1 MARGPSPPKTGNSK
15 IFKYVLFSSIT
26 EFRELA
32 AFLERRQMPILEA
45 QHDVQIMN
53 SFAIDKQRH
62 PAEDTMSSFGKN
74 VKIPQ
79 TCFTISS
86 APSRGPRGLSNGQLA
101 GPKIG
106 LSGNNPNVLQ
116 WEQKGRL
123 MPSRKV
129 TRLDN
134 ESRQVMAGAHQ
145 MAESVAVDLQARFAE
160 LLEPGETA
168 PDWALVQR
176 LTGRLIGRTH
186 QNLIELDHQLE
197 IGRTTN
203 KKLRNERSSLE
214 NRLRAELRAAR
225 FLLDETFGKDLGGD
239 LFRWRRLA
247 RLNARSM
254 VLLARETAAS
264 LRTPQLA
271 LTKLT
276 EGTPSSLGPVE
287 QVASALETKANALE
301 SHLEQLEPN
310 QKQEVFEVGRKEQEW
325 QEAHRSRLA
334 AQDLLFGLY
343 KAAGHDHLASRLR
356 PKVRVRSASEE
367 MQEGGTTMPPAEAQ
381 KGQPIEAQ
389 G

>member
-1 MARGPSPPKTGNSK
+1 
-15 IFKYVLFSSIT
+15 
-26 EFRELA
+26 
-32 AFLERRQMPILEA
+32 MPILEA

-74 VKIPQ
+74 VEIPQ

-134 ESRQVMAGAHQ
+134 ESRQIMAGAHQ
-145 MAESVAVDLQARFAE
+145 VADRVAVDLQTRFAE

-271 LTKLT
+271 LTKVT

>member
-1 MARGPSPPKTGNSK
+1 
-15 IFKYVLFSSIT
+15 
-26 EFRELA
+26 
-32 AFLERRQMPILEA
+32 
-45 QHDVQIMN
+45 
-53 SFAIDKQRH
+53 
-62 PAEDTMSSFGKN
+62 
-74 VKIPQ
+74 
-79 TCFTISS
+79 
-86 APSRGPRGLSNGQLA
+86 
-101 GPKIG
+101 
-106 LSGNNPNVLQ
+106 
-116 WEQKGRL
+116 

-168 PDWALVQR
+168 PDWALLQR
-176 LTGRLIGRTH
+176 LTGRLIGRSH
-186 QNLIELDHQLE
+186 QKLIELDHQLE
-197 IGRTTN
+197 VGRTTN
-203 KKLRNERSSLE
+203 KKLRDERSTLANS
-214 NRLRAELRAAR
+214 LRAELRAAR
-225 FLLDETFGKDLGGD
+225 FLLDETFGKDLSGD

-254 VLLARETAAS
+254 VLLARETAVS

-271 LTKLT
+271 LAKLT

-301 SHLEQLEPN
+301 NHLEQLEPN

-334 AQDLLFGLY
+334 AQNLLFGLY

-356 PKVRVRSASEE
+356 PKVRVKNANEE
-367 MQEGGTTMPPAEAQ
+367 TQEGGTTMPPAEAQ